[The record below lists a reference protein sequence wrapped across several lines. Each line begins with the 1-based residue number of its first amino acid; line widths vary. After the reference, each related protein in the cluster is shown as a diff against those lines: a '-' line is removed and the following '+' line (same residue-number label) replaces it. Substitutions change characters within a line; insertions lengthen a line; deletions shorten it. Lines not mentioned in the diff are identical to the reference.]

1 MQILVAACSP
11 RKASCSTELARAFA
25 RGAEAAGNKVFF
37 HTLAGQDIHG
47 CQACRFCYTHDGACI
62 QQDAIAPI
70 IEDMRRCE
78 MLVLATPTYYYSLP
92 AQTKMVLDRM
102 YARHGK
108 PLTIRKSALLVSLE
122 DSEDAIDLLTA
133 QYQTAARYMGWR
145 DMGVVCAG
153 GMSSNTIPEG
163 HPALKRAE
171 DLGKSI
177 R

>member
-1 MQILVAACSP
+1 MQILVVACSP
-11 RKASCSTELARAFA
+11 RKMSCSTEIARAFA
-25 RGAEAAGNKVFF
+25 HGAEAAGNQVIF

-47 CQACRFCYTHDGACI
+47 CQACCYCRTHEGECI
-62 QQDAIAPI
+62 QRDAIAPI
-70 IEDMRRCE
+70 IEKMRECE

-108 PLTIRKSALLVSLE
+108 PLGIRKSALLVSLE
-122 DSEDAIDLLTA
+122 DSEDTIGLLRE
-133 QYQTAARYMGWR
+133 QYQTVARYMGWQ

-153 GMSSNTIPEG
+153 GMSSNSVPQG
-163 HPALKRAE
+163 HPVLKTAE
-171 DLGKSI
+171 ELGRSL